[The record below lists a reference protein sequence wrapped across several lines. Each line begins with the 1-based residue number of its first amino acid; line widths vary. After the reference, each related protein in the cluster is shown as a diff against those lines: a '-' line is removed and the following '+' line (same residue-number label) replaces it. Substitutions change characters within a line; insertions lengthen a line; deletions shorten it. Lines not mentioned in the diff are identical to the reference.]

1 VIQKYLFFEEGVTV
15 KHLTLIFLF
24 MLIFLL
30 RDVSTVAAQFFE
42 ARVQKLETPV
52 EAPDFTLRDLR
63 G

>member
-1 VIQKYLFFEEGVTV
+1 V

-24 MLIFLL
+24 ILIFLL